1 MGRKGEI
8 MKILIGTKN
17 PGKIQATKEAFE
29 KYWKDVE
36 IQGIPVPSEVQ
47 DQPLNEEIIQGAKN
61 RVKNLRIYAK
71 ENQVE
76 ADFFVAIEGG
86 MHNQLSADWFV
97 LNTAVVEDKNGY
109 QSVGISQGFSVPDRY
124 IAEAQET
131 EFGKVMDRIFA
142 KEELGKSTGG
152 EVFLTHGITTR
163 MDLIQN
169 AVIMA
174 LTRHINGE
182 LWK

>member
-1 MGRKGEI
+1 

-17 PGKIQATKEAFE
+17 PGKIQATKDAFE
-29 KYWKDVE
+29 KYWGDVE
-36 IQGIPVPSEVQ
+36 VQGISVPSEVR

-61 RVKNLRIYAK
+61 RVKNLKVYAQ
-71 ENQVE
+71 ENNIE

-86 MHNQLSADWFV
+86 MHNRLSNDWIV
-97 LNTAVVEDKNGY
+97 LNTAVVEDSKGY

-152 EVFLTHGITTR
+152 EVFLTHGVITR
-163 MDLIQN
+163 MDLICN
-169 AVIMA
+169 AVVMA

>member
-1 MGRKGEI
+1 

-29 KYWKDVE
+29 KYWKNIE
-36 IQGIPVPSEVQ
+36 IQGISVTSEVR

-61 RVKNLRIYAK
+61 RVKNLRMYAK
-71 ENQVE
+71 ENQIQ
-76 ADFFVAIEGG
+76 ADFLVAIEGG
-86 MHNQLSADWFV
+86 MHNRLSSEWFV
-97 LNTAVVEDKNGY
+97 LNTAVIEDNKGY

-124 IAEAQET
+124 VKEAQES

-152 EVFLTHGITTR
+152 EVFLTHGETTR
-163 MDLIQN
+163 MDLIRN